1 MKNIFKQWAFVALT
15 IAVVLI
21 GCKKDDEQPQPQP
34 QQQYETLALS
44 TQSTTTF
51 ILVKGATQ
59 TFTITAGSGDY
70 SVTSEKTNVVTATLS
85 TTVVTINAKAE
96 GDTKVIVKDNK
107 SNQSKELMFSVVIN
121 PSIKWQK
128 TINGSEDDEPIAII
142 KTNDGGFAFI
152 VDTESYGDDYDDNMG
167 VYGKQYNILRV
178 TADGDVLWNKSYG
191 GEQDDAPKGIIQT
204 ADGGFLVVGESRSL
218 GVDLNG
224 DNHGDWDA
232 WVIKLKADGS
242 LEWQKS
248 YGGNKVDRALKA
260 IATADGYIIVG
271 NTQSNKDDLKNTSLK
286 GGVDGW
292 IFKINTSGVLQW
304 SKIFGG
310 KGNDFLND
318 IIATNDGNFMVM
330 GTSSSSDINGHHG
343 DTDIYLIKI
352 DKDGNSLWQKVY
364 GGTKNEDL
372 NETSSKIVATADGGY
387 TFVAYTSSTDGDVT
401 NNHGSI
407 DGWLVK
413 INATGAIEWQKTIGG
428 AKTDRLYGI
437 TLSADGGY
445 LLAFQTNSI
454 DGDFA
459 SSKTTTDIDALVLKV
474 DSKGNYRWQ
483 KRLGGKRSDEAY
495 SILPSN
501 DGYLVFAS
509 TTSSDGDITKN
520 YGGEDVW
527 LIFIE

>member
-292 IFKINTSGVLQW
+292 IFKINTS
-304 SKIFGG
+304 
-310 KGNDFLND
+310 
-318 IIATNDGNFMVM
+318 
-330 GTSSSSDINGHHG
+330 
-343 DTDIYLIKI
+343 
-352 DKDGNSLWQKVY
+352 
-364 GGTKNEDL
+364 E
-372 NETSSKIVATADGGY
+372 
-387 TFVAYTSSTDGDVT
+387 
-401 NNHGSI
+401 
-407 DGWLVK
+407 
-413 INATGAIEWQKTIGG
+413 
-428 AKTDRLYGI
+428 
-437 TLSADGGY
+437 
-445 LLAFQTNSI
+445 
-454 DGDFA
+454 
-459 SSKTTTDIDALVLKV
+459 
-474 DSKGNYRWQ
+474 
-483 KRLGGKRSDEAY
+483 
-495 SILPSN
+495 
-501 DGYLVFAS
+501 
-509 TTSSDGDITKN
+509 
-520 YGGEDVW
+520 
-527 LIFIE
+527 